1 MRQMKKS
8 KNKKP
13 KYIAA
18 AALLAVAVFITAFS
32 RGVFGERLQKVF
44 NPAAAFDTSVDF
56 VKITDVGEADSI
68 LIYSDGC
75 SAVIDVG
82 TENSVP
88 NILDDLDSARIKEI
102 DALIVTHLHTDHAG
116 GLPELAK
123 RREIDNL
130 IIPELESS
138 AEAAQLVKTAKRTV
152 TAKGGNVYTAV
163 QGMNFEIGEFTVT
176 VLAYY
181 DDMRDENNKSVIV
194 MAEIDGIKFLFTG
207 DAEAKTEKALIDDG
221 LNIDCDVLKVGHH
234 GSSSSSSQS
243 FLKAATPKY
252 AAISVGENNIYSHP
266 TESVISALENCGAQI
281 LRTDT
286 DGDITFYVE
295 NGEIRTVTEK

>member
-13 KYIAA
+13 KYIA

-88 NILDDLDSARIKEI
+88 NILDDLNSARIKDI

-207 DAEAKTEKALIDDG
+207 DAEAKTEKALIDEG

>member
-88 NILDDLDSARIKEI
+88 NILDDLDSARIKDI

-152 TAKGGNVYTAV
+152 TASGGNVYTAV

-207 DAEAKTEKALIDDG
+207 DAEAKTEKALIDEG
-221 LNIDCDVLKVGHH
+221 LNIDCDVLKVAHH

-252 AAISVGENNIYSHP
+252 AAISVGANNIYSHP

-295 NGEIRTVTEK
+295 NGEIRTETEK